1 MGKTRTR
8 PCDGAAAT
16 TYTLPRGS
24 VGLALATA
32 ILGVLSAPVLDGV
45 GVAGQQA
52 SVDAYLGGLAG
63 HFGLPAA
70 EVRVL
75 SEWDIEPEEVA
86 VVLFLAREGGV
97 SPDALIALHG
107 GGRGWSQLATRY
119 GLHAGAF
126 HVPLA
131 ESASAGPLS
140 PVYDRFRGT
149 PRGQW
154 SSITLGED
162 ELVQL
167 VNLRVLSDYLN
178 VPPGRVVQAWQQ
190 SGSFVEAYRALV
202 RSGG

>member
-1 MGKTRTR
+1 VGS
-8 PCDGAAAT
+8 P
-16 TYTLPRGS
+16 LSRGG
-24 VGLALATA
+24 VGLTLATA
-32 ILGVLSAPVLDGV
+32 VLGVLSAPVFDGS
-45 GVAGQQA
+45 GVAAQDA

-86 VVLFLAREGGV
+86 VVLFLAEEGGV
-97 SPDALIALHG
+97 SSDALIALHRA
-107 GGRGWSQLATRY
+107 GRSWTQLAERY
-119 GLHAGAF
+119 GMHAGTF

-140 PVYDRFRGT
+140 AAYERFRGT
-149 PRGQW
+149 PRAQW
-154 SSITLGED
+154 SSIDLDED

-167 VNLRVLSDYLN
+167 VNLKVLSDYLN
-178 VPPGRVVQAWQQ
+178 VPPGRVVGAWEQA
-190 SGSFVEAYRALV
+190 GSFVGAYGALV